1 MLVSAV
7 EPEYTFPVP
16 SKHTTSLDC
25 LFVSESVVD
34 LLEDGNVAE
43 GMDNKTIEETE
54 EHAPMSLLYRLPKYP
69 NAKGETV

>member
-7 EPEYTFPVP
+7 EPEYKFPVP

-34 LLEDGNVAE
+34 LFKDGSVAE
-43 GMDNKTIEETE
+43 GMDDKIVE
-54 EHAPMSLLYRLPKYP
+54 
-69 NAKGETV
+69 